1 MPRRTWPNR
10 FKQNRGLRVSV
21 TTEHIPDAGMEHYI
35 ASVAQL
41 AGGTP
46 GQGIVQSP
54 LTQVKSTALA
64 DSLVAWNVRYNSV
77 RAYVQGRGTAL
88 LRLLTSAYFTE
99 VTARTPY
106 DTGNAMRHW
115 HVADSVTG
123 AAIQGYTDLRDEPIS
138 QDAAYQEAMS
148 NADGVIKGL
157 KRNSRPRI
165 VNRTPYI
172 TELETGSS
180 NQAPV
185 GMRIYAEHAVQKVW
199 QTFHTTKGIPASYVQ
214 SQGLLKKA
222 IETRELGSKAR
233 SK

>member
-1 MPRRTWPNR
+1 MPRRAWSDR
-10 FKQNRGLRVSV
+10 FKQNRGLQVNI
-21 TTEHIPDAGMEHYI
+21 TTEHTSDAVMEHYI
-35 ASVAQL
+35 ASLAQL
-41 AGGTP
+41 AGGSP

-88 LRLLTSAYFTE
+88 LKLLTSAYFTE

-123 AAIQGYTDLRDEPIS
+123 ATIQGYTDLRDDPIS
-138 QDAAYQEAMS
+138 RDAAYQEAMS

-172 TELETGSS
+172 SELETGSS
-180 NQAPV
+180 KQAPV
-185 GMRIYAEHAVQKVW
+185 GMRIYAEHAVQQVW

-222 IETRELGSKAR
+222 TKTRELGSKAR
-233 SK
+233 SE